1 MGGNYNSCCNEA
13 CDTEMYY
20 VWIYFKQS
28 DTDINAIN
36 EPFDNLGML
45 IIKVS
50 KDYFSTLSVIKNL
63 ELWINKNMQTYEYD
77 GIHPCQTQN
86 FLRNSSTLENRN
98 D

>member
-1 MGGNYNSCCNEA
+1 
-13 CDTEMYY
+13 
-20 VWIYFKQS
+20 
-28 DTDINAIN
+28 
-36 EPFDNLGML
+36 ML

-63 ELWINKNMQTYEYD
+63 ELWINENMQTYEYD
-77 GIHPCQTQN
+77 GIDPCQTQN